1 MATSP
6 TTTNT
11 ATDVETVPLAVWPC
25 AQTTARWQRAGRYVP
40 ESTRHPGKMLPEL
53 ARRILTAYSKPG
65 DIVVDPMCGIGTT
78 LVEGTMLARRCVGV
92 ELDEHWVAITRAN
105 LRVLLTAHQRGLTD
119 VRLGDARSLAALLK
133 GFRGRADLVITSP
146 PYACEAGVIDKQ
158 AWLSG
163 RRLCDPS
170 TLNYSVD
177 PDNIGHARGAHYYAA
192 MAEVYAQCYAV
203 LRPGGL
209 LVTVTKNM
217 RSRRRLVDLA
227 TITIGLANGA
237 GFGYVQH
244 NIALHAAVRHGE
256 LVSRPSFWQLSQT
269 DRARRSGFPMHLIAH
284 EDVLVFMKPKGKS
297 HG

>member
-1 MATSP
+1 M
-6 TTTNT
+6 
-11 ATDVETVPLAVWPC
+11 
-25 AQTTARWQRAGRYVP
+25 RA
-40 ESTRHPGKMLPEL
+40 
-53 ARRILTAYSKPG
+53 
-65 DIVVDPMCGIGTT
+65 
-78 LVEGTMLARRCVGV
+78 
-92 ELDEHWVAITRAN
+92 
-105 LRVLLTAHQRGLTD
+105 
-119 VRLGDARSLAALLK
+119 K
-133 GFRGRADLVITSP
+133 GFRERTDLMVTSP

-163 RRLCDPS
+163 RRLCDAS
-170 TLNYSVD
+170 TLNYSAD

-209 LVTVTKNM
+209 LVAVTKNM

-256 LVSRPSFWQLSQT
+256 LVSRPSFWQLNQT
-269 DRARRSGFPMHLIAH
+269 ERARQSGLPLHLIAH
-284 EDVLVFMKPKGKS
+284 EDVLVFMKPKGTS